1 MLYQIQITMSGA
13 EGSEVILLRACP
25 DRCRYRSWRCFADV
39 TVPEPV
45 DSCVYPPFSVKSTP
59 DSRHGIRTRSFGF
72 SIIWIQYERTG
83 LHMYV
88 HAGFHAKRPP
98 RRTRQAHTGSDSH
111 YREEIAQGED
121 RTRGKIRQEYD
132 HAVTDAHDSSLFA
145 QPVLAPKINP
155 RAGLG
160 DAQTHRARTKGCS
173 ARGHPRHQ
181 RP

>member
-1 MLYQIQITMSGA
+1 MSGAEGSEVILVGA

-88 HAGFHAKRPP
+88 HARFHAKRPP

-111 YREEIAQGED
+111 YREEIAQGKNQTGVRSRGD
-121 RTRGKIRQEYD
+121 RCSRLISVRATGTRPQDQSASRSRRRSN
-132 HAVTDAHDSSLFA
+132 SSRSNERL
-145 QPVLAPKINP
+145 
-155 RAGLG
+155 
-160 DAQTHRARTKGCS
+160 
-173 ARGHPRHQ
+173 
-181 RP
+181 